1 LDEFDVLRVEEIEP
15 TVGILLSAADTKDH
29 GRVYA
34 LLDPAVERFRD
45 LDEEQRFGF
54 KDAVDKF
61 VRTYA
66 FLSQVVS
73 FGDSKLERDYVYCR
87 ALASRLR
94 DENTATSLDLG
105 SEVELTHLRSEVT
118 FEGSLSLD
126 PDEGEVK
133 AIFGEGRGRQQELE
147 LEPLS
152 QIVDELNERFGFD
165 FDSSDQLLFDQFEE
179 TWLADPEVAAQAQ
192 NNTYDNFRLVFDRMF
207 LGTLVNRMDD
217 NEAIVRRVLDDEDF
231 QAALKDMYA
240 TRVYR
245 RARDGITGVEE

>member
-1 LDEFDVLRVEEIEP
+1 MAVLITAKE
-15 TVGILLSAADTKDH
+15 SKDH

-34 LLDPAVERFRD
+34 LLDPAVERFRE

-54 KDAVDKF
+54 KDAIDKF

-73 FGDSKLERDYVYCR
+73 FGDSKLERDYIYCR

-105 SEVELTHLRSEVT
+105 AEVELTHLRSEVT

-126 PDEGEVK
+126 PDDVEVK
-133 AIFGEGRGRQQELE
+133 SIFGEGRGSQQKLE
-147 LEPLS
+147 LEHLS
-152 QIVDELNERFGFD
+152 QIIDQLNERFGVNLD
-165 FDSSDQLLFDQFEE
+165 ERDQLLFDQFEE
-179 TWLADPEVAAQAQ
+179 TWLADPEVSAQAQ
-192 NNTYDNFRLVFDRMF
+192 NNTFDNFRLVFDRMF

-231 QAALKDMYA
+231 QAALKDLYA
-240 TRVYR
+240 TRVYQ
-245 RARDGITGVEE
+245 RARNPDQPEA